1 MHNQNKSDW
10 INHVSGNSDPL
21 FFILGPCALESESHT
36 LKIAEFL
43 KKLSEKLRFKFVFKG
58 SYDKANRT
66 SLGNARGLGIEKG
79 LSVLAKV
86 KTTFDIPVITDV
98 HETWQIEPVAAA
110 VDIIQIPAFLCRQT
124 DLLLAAGKTAK
135 IVHVKKGQFLMPEI
149 MEKVVKKIESTGNK
163 KIWLCERGFSF
174 GYDRYVVDYRGFP
187 IMKQTGC
194 PVIFDVTHSV
204 QRPNCIAGF
213 SGGERQFVPSLAAAA
228 VATSIAGIFMEV
240 HDTPEKA
247 LSDGPNSV
255 KLSELEPLLKYLIE
269 LDAWTKAREFPQI
282 SK

>member
-1 MHNQNKSDW
+1 MNNQNKSDW
-10 INHVSGNSDPL
+10 INQVTGNSAPL
-21 FFILGPCALESESHT
+21 FFIMGPCALESESHT

-43 KKLSEKLRFKFVFKG
+43 KKLSEKLGFRFVFKG

-79 LSVLAKV
+79 LQVLAKV
-86 KTTFDIPVITDV
+86 RTEFDVPVITDV

-124 DLLLAAGKTAK
+124 DLLLAAGNTGKV
-135 IVHVKKGQFLMPEI
+135 VHIKKGQFLMPEI
-149 MEKVVKKIESTGNK
+149 MEKVVKKVESTGNK

-187 IMKQTGC
+187 IMKETGC

-204 QRPNCIAGF
+204 QRPNCIAGA
-213 SGGERQFVPSLAAAA
+213 SGGERQFVPPLAIA
-228 VATSIAGIFMEV
+228 ATSLGIAGIFMEV
-240 HDTPEKA
+240 HDNPEKA
-247 LSDGPNSV
+247 LSDGPNSI
-255 KLSELEPLLKYLIE
+255 KLTELEPLLHHLIE
-269 LDAWTKAREFPQI
+269 LDAWTKSRVFPQV
-282 SK
+282 SE